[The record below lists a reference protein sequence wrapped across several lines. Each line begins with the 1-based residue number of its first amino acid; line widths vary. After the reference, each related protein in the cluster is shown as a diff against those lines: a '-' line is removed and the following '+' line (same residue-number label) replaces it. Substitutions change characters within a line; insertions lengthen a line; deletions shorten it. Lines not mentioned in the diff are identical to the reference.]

1 MTFKN
6 LQCSWI
12 CQGKSSPGKRVP
24 VERPLSRCVEADRSC
39 QEAHPQR
46 EQEHKRGAGTEL
58 SPARIPGRGPWGTEA
73 PQFPRPGLRHW
84 HNCSPGGLCPT
95 HTPFHLLGA
104 LSLFQKPLVGQAHEL
119 RRAGRWAQLKPQGLL
134 LPLRP
139 SDSPARGHLHRPN

>member
-95 HTPFHLLGA
+95 HTLPPAGG
-104 LSLFQKPLVGQAHEL
+104 PEL
-119 RRAGRWAQLKPQGLL
+119 ISETPGRPSSRAPAGRTLGTAETT
-134 LPLRP
+134 RP
-139 SDSPARGHLHRPN
+139 AAPAASL